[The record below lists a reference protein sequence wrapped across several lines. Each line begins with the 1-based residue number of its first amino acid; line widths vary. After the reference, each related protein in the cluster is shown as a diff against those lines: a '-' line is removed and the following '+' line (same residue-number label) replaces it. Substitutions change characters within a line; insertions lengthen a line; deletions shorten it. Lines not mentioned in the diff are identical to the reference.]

1 MQHLDTDDDKEISL
15 EEAFAKPDLFLKSQ
29 VTFFGQI
36 YQLKNLRSE
45 VFHLPSSNTGY
56 WTWTSGPDYDR
67 QSQG

>member
-1 MQHLDTDDDKEISL
+1 MQHLDKDDDKEISL

-56 WTWTSGPDYDR
+56 
-67 QSQG
+67 